1 MEGVRGIG
9 SELERVHIAEKNKA
23 MAAKLKV
30 RVVTVE
36 ELVFV
41 LYKEIGFCMCT
52 TFFSGRS
59 KRQTTLFQPAMKNL
73 LPRMVILTQTHHISQ
88 LAFSMPSQLVCANC
102 PRIVATL
109 KE

>member
-41 LYKEIGFCMCT
+41 LFKEIGF
-52 TFFSGRS
+52 
-59 KRQTTLFQPAMKNL
+59 
-73 LPRMVILTQTHHISQ
+73 
-88 LAFSMPSQLVCANC
+88 
-102 PRIVATL
+102 
-109 KE
+109 

>member
-41 LYKEIGFCMCT
+41 LFKEIGFCVQL
-52 TFFSGRS
+52 SSVVGP
-59 KRQTTLFQPAMKNL
+59 KDK
-73 LPRMVILTQTHHISQ
+73 PRYSSQ
-88 LAFSMPSQLVCANC
+88 Q
-102 PRIVATL
+102 
-109 KE
+109 